1 MEFKKEF
8 ILREIVGEAVLIPTG
23 ATAAQFNGLM
33 SLGKFIWE
41 NYEKASN
48 EDELLKF
55 VLDEYE
61 VDEDVAKTDL
71 DEFLTVL
78 KENEII

>member
-33 SLGKFIWE
+33 SVNELGKFIWE
-41 NYEKASN
+41 NYERRT
-48 EDELLKF
+48 
-55 VLDEYE
+55 
-61 VDEDVAKTDL
+61 AKICFGRIRSRRGRCQNRL
-71 DEFLTVL
+71 GRVFGCA
-78 KENEII
+78 